1 MWPKDKRPEGLK
13 SSADIR
19 KFTTGEL
26 KDYFE
31 MQKIKEKVEKN
42 ANYETLTK
50 DSKIPKKKF
59 KSGIDDCAKNLHPAR
74 WLRYPVVHPKK
85 FLKKMP
91 VARTPAYRNM
101 ELEFFGFNG
110 RVADR
115 TIVSLHDRAV
125 PLQIKHFLSENCSVT
140 SKPRKEIKRLEE
152 EGLSSTIDFSWENPN
167 NLTQIQEGFNN
178 YKFLLYLIWPAD
190 PTGMIMHNVLSTY
203 KWAAGAGDQRTRQS
217 IVTSYFNTAL
227 RDNASR
233 ATNKQLVMS
242 VKEHERIFK
251 DCMIKMNVRPEIPL
265 MSQQYN
271 QQAFQQGNQSNTN
284 KPFSSNPQ
292 TGNKQGG
299 QNIKKRASSNGV
311 PCCFTYNSMESGR
324 SCRNK
329 LTATGCRDQQGRS
342 FAHACNVWM
351 EAKKGHCLGRHKR
364 RDHR

>member
-1 MWPKDKRPEGLK
+1 
-13 SSADIR
+13 
-19 KFTTGEL
+19 
-26 KDYFE
+26 

-74 WLRYPVVHPKK
+74 WLRYPVTHPKK

-91 VARTPAYRNM
+91 VVRTPAYRNM

-152 EGLSSTIDFSWENPN
+152 EGLSSTIDFSWENPSN
-167 NLTQIQEGFNN
+167 MTQIQEGFNN
-178 YKFLLYLIWPAD
+178 YKFLLYLIWPTD

-203 KWAAGAGDQRTRQS
+203 KWAAGAGDQRTRQT
-217 IVTSYFNTAL
+217 IVTNYFNTAL
-227 RDNASR
+227 RDNAGR

-242 VKEHERIFK
+242 FKEHERIFK
-251 DCMIKMNVRPEIPL
+251 DCMIQMNVGPEIPL
-265 MSQQYN
+265 MSHNN
-271 QQAFQQGNQSNTN
+271 QTFQQGNQSNAS
-284 KPFSSNPQ
+284 KPFQSNSQ
-292 TGNKQGG
+292 NGNKQGN
-299 QNIKKRASSNGV
+299 QIKKRAMVNGV
-311 PCCFTYNSMESGR
+311 PCCFTYNSLESGR

-329 LTATGCRDQQGRS
+329 PTATGCRDNQGRS
-342 FAHACNVWM
+342 FAHACNVWVK
-351 EAKKGHCLGRHKR
+351 AKKSHCLDRHKR
-364 RDHR
+364 REHR

>member
-1 MWPKDKRPEGLK
+1 
-13 SSADIR
+13 
-19 KFTTGEL
+19 
-26 KDYFE
+26 

-74 WLRYPVVHPKK
+74 WLRYPVTHPKK

-91 VARTPAYRNM
+91 VVRTPAYRNM

-152 EGLSSTIDFSWENPN
+152 EGLSSTIDFSWENPSN
-167 NLTQIQEGFNN
+167 MTQIQEGFNN
-178 YKFLLYLIWPAD
+178 YKFLLYLIWPTD

-203 KWAAGAGDQRTRQS
+203 KWAAGAGDQRTRQT

-227 RDNASR
+227 RDNAGR

-242 VKEHERIFK
+242 FKEHERIFK

-265 MSQQYN
+265 MSHNN
-271 QQAFQQGNQSNTN
+271 QTFQQGNQSNAS
-284 KPFSSNPQ
+284 KPFQSNSQ
-292 TGNKQGG
+292 NGNKQGN
-299 QNIKKRASSNGV
+299 QIKKRAMVNGSLAASRTTRWSRAGAAGTNR
-311 PCCFTYNSMESGR
+311 PRRGAGTTRAGPLPTPATSGSRQRKATAWTAISAES
-324 SCRNK
+324 
-329 LTATGCRDQQGRS
+329 TAELSAIIQKTFSYSPS
-342 FAHACNVWM
+342 F
-351 EAKKGHCLGRHKR
+351 
-364 RDHR
+364 